1 MDCSLVYRLFLFFF
15 FSPPTFNYKSIR
27 WEDVHIARCV
37 CLYMYIDIYR
47 RIKLMIY
54 RRKIESNLPTGH
66 SSFLAASFHH
76 FDRDGPRLILTFP
89 RRRRRRRP
97 LFSHPMI
104 SSRQNNVDRTVRL
117 MGNPR
122 CLLVIAGIPRSKL
135 YVERVTFRRFVDT
148 QPICL
153 TYILFIAQC

>member
-1 MDCSLVYRLFLFFF
+1 MNCSVVSRLFFFF
-15 FSPPTFNYKSIR
+15 FSPPTFNYKNIR
-27 WEDVHIARCV
+27 WEDVHIAHCV
-37 CLYMYIDIYR
+37 CLYIYR

-89 RRRRRRRP
+89 RRHP
-97 LFSHPMI
+97 PSPQPMI
-104 SSRQNNVDRTVRL
+104 SSGQNNVDRTARL

-122 CLLVIAGIPRSKL
+122 CLLVIAGIPAATCMSKGWH
-135 YVERVTFRRFVDT
+135 YACFVDT

-153 TYILFIAQC
+153 TYTTLFIAQC